1 MTFLN
6 YFDQITL
13 DPDQDNEVAAWFGLD
28 KNASYGYIRH
38 KVTGQVFIA
47 LNTGVTD
54 REKVPGLT
62 DRHGLWG
69 IIHHDGTFI
78 LVVHIDFLDTPP
90 IAPELLEPLYH
101 YAVKYCIDLSNHFDQ
116 HKISLS

>member
-28 KNASYGYIRH
+28 KNASYGY
-38 KVTGQVFIA
+38 
-47 LNTGVTD
+47 
-54 REKVPGLT
+54 
-62 DRHGLWG
+62 
-69 IIHHDGTFI
+69 
-78 LVVHIDFLDTPP
+78 TPP